1 MKLKA
6 IDLFSGCGGLT
17 LGLTKAGFEVVGA
30 IESDPLAVKTYRANH
45 PSVQIW
51 DRDIRK
57 VTAPQILEALGLQ
70 RGELDLVAG
79 CPPCQGFSAIRRLN
93 GRRRVRD
100 EQNDLVFELLRLVRG
115 LRPKAVMM
123 ENVPGLAHNARF
135 SKLKAALR
143 RLGYMVS
150 AEVKDARHYGV
161 PQRRRRLILLAGR
174 GVAIPF
180 AVHARRVRTVR
191 ETFAKLSKHRS
202 KHDTLHNL
210 ADHRTAKVEDLIR
223 LIPKDGGSRSDLG
236 AAWQLECH
244 RKCDGFKDVYGRMK
258 WNDVAPTITGGC
270 CNPSKGRF
278 LHPTKNRNI
287 TLREAALLQGFPA
300 NYYFSLDRGKF
311 AAAQMIG
318 NALPPEFIRR
328 HAARIAKIVKH
339 IS

>member
-1 MKLKA
+1 
-6 IDLFSGCGGLT
+6 
-17 LGLTKAGFEVVGA
+17 
-30 IESDPLAVKTYRANH
+30 
-45 PSVQIW
+45 VQMW
-51 DRDIRK
+51 HRDIRK
-57 VTAPQILEALGLQ
+57 VTAPQVFEALGLK
-70 RGELDLVAG
+70 RGELDLLAG
-79 CPPCQGFSAIRRLN
+79 CPPCQGFSAMRRLN

-123 ENVPGLAHNARF
+123 ENVPGLADNARLA
-135 SKLKAALR
+135 KLKAALR
-143 RLGYMVS
+143 RLGYIVS

-180 AVHARRVRTVR
+180 AAHARRVRTVR
-191 ETFAKLSKHRS
+191 ETFAKLSKRRA
-202 KHDTLHNL
+202 KYDTLHNIAEL
-210 ADHRTAKVEDLIR
+210 RSKKVEKLIR
-223 LIPKDGGSRSDLG
+223 LIPKDGGSRADLS

-244 RKCDGFKDVYGRMK
+244 RKCDGFNDVYGRMK

-278 LHPTKNRNI
+278 LHPTQNRNI
-287 TLREAALLQGFPA
+287 TLREAALLQGFPPD
-300 NYYFSLDRGKF
+300 YYFSLERGKF

-328 HAARIAKIVKH
+328 HAAQIARVLKH
-339 IS
+339 LA